1 MDAYI
6 DGLMNVIEK
15 HRKSKAASESAPVIT
30 TPCNFMVAD
39 NPNRSKAASTYAERR
54 IPLPG
59 SSSGEL
65 LYKCGVHEYETK
77 SISEFNEHLNMTH
90 SSDTNSKAASIPSID
105 KVKEIHDFLK
115 SDGRI

>member
-1 MDAYI
+1 MDFNEQLFEMI
-6 DGLMNVIEK
+6 G
-15 HRKSKAASESAPVIT
+15 RQRQQKSNGAAIV
-30 TPCNFMVAD
+30 TPCNMIVSD
-39 NPNRSKAASTYAERR
+39 NHEWDKNKSMAASTHERR

-90 SSDTNSKAASIPSID
+90 SSDTNSKTASVPSID
-105 KVKEIHDFLK
+105 KVKAIHDFLK
-115 SDGRI
+115 SDGRL